1 MQDKHARDWVVEAYT
16 YEQVIQFHGD
26 VPMVVICGNG
36 TDIRGD
42 GVHIVR
48 EVEELTYGEGGGV
61 KIPGSSTGPKR

>member
-36 TDIRGD
+36 IEIRGD
-42 GVHIVR
+42 GVQLV
-48 EVEELTYGEGGGV
+48 L
-61 KIPGSSTGPKR
+61 